1 MANLNVA
8 LLGTLDYAQHLGKRG
23 TASDLTFYNLKKGE
37 NIVTFVEP
45 TRYPERLAPLFYAI
59 SLATK
64 SILVVDQ
71 INKAFA
77 ECVVMLHCADL
88 KDGLIILRNNIRKEQ
103 IAPLISGT
111 VVEGY
116 QFIEDDKSALRE
128 MLLEEASHLQNA
140 CDSKAGT
147 MPVDHFY
154 NVKGVGIVVL
164 GCIKEGT
171 LRKHDELRVLP
182 GDKTAQIRSI
192 QKHDDDFDCAGIGDR
207 VGLALKGIGLDDLE
221 RGTVITNN
229 GSVKMASSLKGKSE
243 ITKYWP
249 TPLNEVMVLHIG
261 NWMQFLPARLESI
274 RSIDDWHNLDMS
286 LTLDKP
292 LIYKPGSR
300 GVLTYPEGSKLR
312 VIGNIELL

>member
-8 LLGTLDYAQHLGKRG
+8 LLGALDYAQHLGKRG
-23 TASDLTFYNLKKGE
+23 TASDLTIYNLKKGE

-71 INKAFA
+71 IDKVFG
-77 ECVVMLHCADL
+77 ECVVMLHCAGL
-88 KDGLIILRNNIRKEQ
+88 KDGLIILRNHIQKEQ
-103 IAPLISGT
+103 IAQLISGI

-116 QFIEDDKSALRE
+116 QFMEDDKSTLRE
-128 MLLEEASHLQNA
+128 MLLEEASHLKNT
-140 CDSKAGT
+140 CESPTGT
-147 MPVDHFY
+147 MPIDHFF

-164 GCIKEGT
+164 GRIKDGT

-182 GDKTAQIRSI
+182 GNKTAQIRSI
-192 QKHDDDFDCAGIGDR
+192 QKHDDDFDCAGVGDR

-221 RGTVITNN
+221 RGTVLTNN
-229 GSVKMASSLKGKSE
+229 GSVKMASSLNGKAE

-249 TPLNEVMVLHIG
+249 TPLNEDMVLHIG

-274 RSIDDWHNLDMS
+274 RPIDGWHNLEMN

-292 LIYKPGSR
+292 LIYKPGKR

-312 VIGNIELL
+312 VIGNIKFL